1 MGRGRLSGRAQ
12 ESQGPSTQKRETPME
27 LAPTP
32 TPPALRWGG
41 GCPWGPFVNK
51 TLGLHLLRGGQD
63 PGRGARGAAISSLT
77 CGPLALSPPCVC
89 ATKTGETLANKE
101 QG

>member
-1 MGRGRLSGRAQ
+1 
-12 ESQGPSTQKRETPME
+12 ME